1 MARLLDTLFAWLMH
15 PRVRRVRRW
24 SFVVTVPVALLVAHL
39 FGVQQGALVIAARAA
54 VALAIAIVAWRVG
67 GSRGEALRDLLMH
80 PRARAFARAE
90 LDVTTVLPRLLFAR
104 VCGHRRPGVTYD
116 RGTFGFALAMA
127 FTPMMLAEAAAF
139 HLLLGGGPIAWVLTG
154 AHAYSLLWLWGYALG
169 PRAFPHRIASGRA
182 VLRSGPMY
190 RVSVPLDAIIAVR
203 AATERVGEGAMH
215 ERDGAVLLAA
225 RGRVD
230 VWLQVAEPVAV
241 QRPMRESLA
250 TTCLAIASDDPD
262 RLVALLRG
270 HEEPVAEPARRQ
282 GARLLGAL
290 DGAALVRDAAQPA

>member
-1 MARLLDTLFAWLMH
+1 MARLLDTLFAWLLR

-24 SFVVTVPVALLVAHL
+24 SFVVTVPIALLVAHV
-39 FGVQQGALVIAARAA
+39 FGVQQGALVVAARAA

-67 GSRGEALRDLLMH
+67 GPRGEALRDLLMH

-90 LDVTTVLPRLLFAR
+90 LDIATALPRLLLAGPR
-104 VCGHRRPGVTYD
+104 GHRRPGVTYD
-116 RGTFGFALAMA
+116 RGTFGLALAIA
-127 FTPMMLAEAAAF
+127 FTPMVLAEAAAF

-169 PRAFPHRIASGRA
+169 PRAFPHRIAGGRA

-190 RVSVPLDAIIAVR
+190 RVSVPPDAITAVR
-203 AATERVGEGAMH
+203 TATERVGEGAMH
-215 ERDGAVLLAA
+215 QRDGAVLLAA

-230 VWLQVAEPVAV
+230 VWLQLAEPVIV
-241 QRPMRESLA
+241 QRPMREPLA

-270 HEEPVAEPARRQ
+270 QLQPAEPARRQ
-282 GARLLGAL
+282 GGFLLGAL